1 MSSSTRG
8 ILVMVLSAVF
18 FALMAGLVRGLEGVS
33 AYVMVMARFVGGTLV
48 CLGLFA
54 IGLDRP
60 RWTNWSWIIT
70 RGVVG
75 GTAVVIF
82 YWTIR
87 DIGLAKATML
97 NYTYVVWAA
106 VVAVPLLHERLSGM
120 HWVAIAV
127 ALLGVV
133 LLFDVRELTVGYGE
147 GLALFGA
154 LCSGVAVICVT
165 RCRETDSSTNIFWSQ
180 ALFGIGLAAWPMT
193 KEWAMPTAGQWAV
206 LAGIALLAT
215 AGQLAMTYAYK
226 HTGATQGSLL
236 SLVTPV
242 LSALMGVLYFHEEY
256 SAGFVMGSALILAAC
271 AYMAVFPVGKG
282 TVAKAGDDGESLTGC
297 TG

>member
-8 ILVMVLSAVF
+8 MLVMVLSAVF
-18 FALMAGLVRGLEGVS
+18 FALMAGLVRGMEGTS
-33 AYVMVMARFVGGTLV
+33 AYVMVMARFVIGTLV
-48 CLGLFA
+48 CVGLFA
-54 IGLDRP
+54 VGLDRP
-60 RWTNWSWIIT
+60 RWTNWPWIIT

-75 GTAVVIF
+75 GVAVVIF
-82 YWTIR
+82 YWTIK

-106 VVAVPLLHERLSGM
+106 VVAVPLLHERLGIM
-120 HWVAIAV
+120 HWLAIAV
-127 ALLGVV
+127 ALLGIV
-133 LLFDVRELTVGYGE
+133 LLFDVRELSVGYGE
-147 GLALFGA
+147 ALALFGA

-180 ALFGIGLAAWPMT
+180 SLFGIGLAAWPMT
-193 KEWAMPTAGQWAV
+193 QQWVMPTTGQWAALV
-206 LAGIALLAT
+206 GIGLLA
-215 AGQLAMTYAYK
+215 AVGQLAMTYAYK

-242 LSALMGVLYFHEEY
+242 LSALMGVLYFHEAY
-256 SAGFVMGSALILAAC
+256 NAGFVIGSALILGAC
-271 AYMAVFPVGKG
+271 GYMAVYPVGKG
-282 TVAKAGDDGESLTGC
+282 GLEKAGEEDESFTGC